1 MKQGLPKSKIFE
13 RFISFF
19 NRWCTTD
26 NKCYPSVN
34 FCPLMRQAQI
44 IYNCP
49 VDALKAP
56 SYSESFAAR
65 FALPMVA
72 AAMRE
77 CFAYLA
83 YLTDAHAAVLVFRG
97 STEEQVLHDVLRTS
111 FGRMVHLHAIN
122 GSVYEFY
129 FDAFSNLWH
138 AIEVDLRTLVRSDR
152 SMRVWVPHSF
162 RLINKNDIIPTLPAR
177 AFPFSHNGPFHHR
190 YEVWYPQGISTG
202 AWHVLATMAEDGR
215 SSNSVMSLSVKDHLF
230 AFDKNIAEWWRHEC
244 IG

>member
-1 MKQGLPKSKIFE
+1 
-13 RFISFF
+13 
-19 NRWCTTD
+19 
-26 NKCYPSVN
+26 
-34 FCPLMRQAQI
+34 MRQAQI

-72 AAMRE
+72 AAMANTSLMLSVLLCLFRE

-97 STEEQVLHDVLRTS
+97 STEEQV
-111 FGRMVHLHAIN
+111 FGHSIASGLASIASAILSAQ
-122 GSVYEFY
+122 GYVS
-129 FDAFSNLWH
+129 
-138 AIEVDLRTLVRSDR
+138 SDR
-152 SMRVWVPHSF
+152 IKLVTFGQPRMSDALFAQNHDRLVPHSF